1 MTEES
6 IYGYK
11 SMGYFYLILQALI
24 FSFGGLMI
32 KSVGTMFSPF
42 LTSCLRFTIG
52 IAMLFLIQRIRTGRI
67 RLTLTDRVILIGGV
81 CKALHYLAENFG
93 VMRGFSYGGVL
104 VWPVQTIVVFLVST
118 LVYREKTGLRT
129 LAGTILCVAGVITI
143 SWNGA
148 SLSVFLGSSGIIM
161 AAFVL
166 AGIGAAG
173 FSISQK
179 ARIREMDIVEMN
191 ASMFTFGWL
200 TTLLVLIP
208 TVPHATGAVN
218 ISGTISMLLLGI
230 ITCVG
235 FLLQAAGIRTV
246 PLLIATIIQSSSTV
260 LTILWGVLI
269 YHDPISRYVVLGTVF
284 FMTGIVLVN
293 LSAMKSRHNEQTD
306 A

>member
-1 MTEES
+1 
-6 IYGYK
+6 
-11 SMGYFYLILQALI
+11 MGYFYLILQALI

-118 LVYREKTGLRT
+118 LVYKERNGLRT

>member
-1 MTEES
+1 
-6 IYGYK
+6 
-11 SMGYFYLILQALI
+11 MGYFYLILQALI

-32 KSVGTMFSPF
+32 KSVGTMLSPF

-93 VMRGFSYGGVL
+93 VMRGFSYGGVI
-104 VWPVQTIVVFLVST
+104 VWPVQTVVVFLVST
-118 LVYREKTGLRT
+118 LVYKEKTGLRT

-148 SLSVFLGSSGIIM
+148 SLSVFLGNSGIIM

-191 ASMFTFGWL
+191 ESMFIFGWL

-208 TVPHATGAVN
+208 TAPHATGAVN

-260 LTILWGVLI
+260 LTILWGVLF

-293 LSAMKSRHNEQTD
+293 LPAMKSRHNEQTD
-306 A
+306 E

>member
-1 MTEES
+1 
-6 IYGYK
+6 
-11 SMGYFYLILQALI
+11 MGYFYLILQALI

-118 LVYREKTGLRT
+118 LVYRERTGLRT

-208 TVPHATGAVN
+208 TVPHAIGAVN

>member
-1 MTEES
+1 
-6 IYGYK
+6 
-11 SMGYFYLILQALI
+11 
-24 FSFGGLMI
+24 MI
-32 KSVGTMFSPF
+32 KSVGTMLSPF

-104 VWPVQTIVVFLVST
+104 VWPVQTVVVFLVST
-118 LVYREKTGLRT
+118 LVYKERTGLRT

-148 SLSVFLGSSGIIM
+148 SLSVFLGNSGIIM

-293 LSAMKSRHNEQTD
+293 LPAMKSRHNEQTD
-306 A
+306 E

>member
-1 MTEES
+1 
-6 IYGYK
+6 
-11 SMGYFYLILQALI
+11 MGYFYLILQALI

-32 KSVGTMFSPF
+32 KSVGTMLSPF

-293 LSAMKSRHNEQTD
+293 LPAMKSRHNEQTD

>member
-1 MTEES
+1 
-6 IYGYK
+6 
-11 SMGYFYLILQALI
+11 
-24 FSFGGLMI
+24 MI

-104 VWPVQTIVVFLVST
+104 VWPVQTVVVFLVST
-118 LVYREKTGLRT
+118 LVYKERTGLRT

-148 SLSVFLGSSGIIM
+148 SLSVFLGNSGIIM

>member
-1 MTEES
+1 
-6 IYGYK
+6 
-11 SMGYFYLILQALI
+11 MGYFYLILQALI

-32 KSVGTMFSPF
+32 KSVGTMLSPF

-93 VMRGFSYGGVL
+93 VMRGFSYGVVL
-104 VWPVQTIVVFLVST
+104 VWPVQTVVVFLVST
-118 LVYREKTGLRT
+118 LVYKERNGLRT

-148 SLSVFLGSSGIIM
+148 SLSVFLGNSGIIM

-191 ASMFTFGWL
+191 ESMFIFGWL

-293 LSAMKSRHNEQTD
+293 LSAMKSIHNEQTD

>member
-1 MTEES
+1 
-6 IYGYK
+6 
-11 SMGYFYLILQALI
+11 MGVEVHLILQALI

-218 ISGTISMLLLGI
+218 ISVTISMLLLGI

>member
-1 MTEES
+1 
-6 IYGYK
+6 
-11 SMGYFYLILQALI
+11 
-24 FSFGGLMI
+24 MI
-32 KSVGTMFSPF
+32 KSVGTMLSPF

>member
-1 MTEES
+1 
-6 IYGYK
+6 
-11 SMGYFYLILQALI
+11 MGYFYLILQALI

-52 IAMLFLIQRIRTGRI
+52 IAMLFLIQRIRTGRL

-293 LSAMKSRHNEQTD
+293 LPAMKSRHNEQTD

>member
-1 MTEES
+1 
-6 IYGYK
+6 
-11 SMGYFYLILQALI
+11 MGVEVHLILQALI

-191 ASMFTFGWL
+191 ESMFIFGWL

-208 TVPHATGAVN
+208 TAPHATGAVN

>member
-1 MTEES
+1 
-6 IYGYK
+6 
-11 SMGYFYLILQALI
+11 MGYFYLILQALI

-32 KSVGTMFSPF
+32 KSVGTMLSPF

-118 LVYREKTGLRT
+118 LVYKERTGLRT

-191 ASMFTFGWL
+191 ESMFIFGWL

-208 TVPHATGAVN
+208 TAPHATGAVN

-260 LTILWGVLI
+260 LTILWGVLF

-293 LSAMKSRHNEQTD
+293 LPAMKSRHNEQTD
-306 A
+306 E

>member
-1 MTEES
+1 
-6 IYGYK
+6 
-11 SMGYFYLILQALI
+11 MGYFYLILQALI

-52 IAMLFLIQRIRTGRI
+52 IAMLFLIQRIRTGRL

-118 LVYREKTGLRT
+118 LVYRERTGLRT

-191 ASMFTFGWL
+191 ESMFIFGWL

-208 TVPHATGAVN
+208 TAPHVTGAVN

-260 LTILWGVLI
+260 LTILWGVLF

-293 LSAMKSRHNEQTD
+293 LPAMKSRHLQQTD
-306 A
+306 E

>member
-1 MTEES
+1 
-6 IYGYK
+6 
-11 SMGYFYLILQALI
+11 MGYFYLILQALI
-24 FSFGGLMI
+24 FSFGGLLI
-32 KSVGTMFSPF
+32 KSVGTMLSPF

-52 IAMLFLIQRIRTGRI
+52 IAMLFLIQRIRTGRL

-293 LSAMKSRHNEQTD
+293 LPAMKSRHNEQTD
-306 A
+306 E

>member
-1 MTEES
+1 
-6 IYGYK
+6 
-11 SMGYFYLILQALI
+11 MGYFYLILQALI

-32 KSVGTMFSPF
+32 KSVGTMLSPF

-118 LVYREKTGLRT
+118 LVYRERTGLRT

>member
-1 MTEES
+1 
-6 IYGYK
+6 
-11 SMGYFYLILQALI
+11 MGYFYLILQALI

-52 IAMLFLIQRIRTGRI
+52 IAMLFLIQRIRTGRL

-104 VWPVQTIVVFLVST
+104 VWPVQTVVVFLVST
-118 LVYREKTGLRT
+118 LVYKEKTGLRT

-191 ASMFTFGWL
+191 ESMFIFGWL

-208 TVPHATGAVN
+208 TAPHVTGAVN

-293 LSAMKSRHNEQTD
+293 LPAMKSRHNEQTD
-306 A
+306 E

>member
-1 MTEES
+1 
-6 IYGYK
+6 
-11 SMGYFYLILQALI
+11 MGYFYLILQALI

-32 KSVGTMFSPF
+32 KSVGTMLSPF

-104 VWPVQTIVVFLVST
+104 VWPVQTVVVFLVST
-118 LVYREKTGLRT
+118 LVYKERTGLRT

-293 LSAMKSRHNEQTD
+293 LPAMKSRHNEQTD
-306 A
+306 E

>member
-1 MTEES
+1 
-6 IYGYK
+6 
-11 SMGYFYLILQALI
+11 MGYFYLILQALI

-93 VMRGFSYGGVL
+93 VMRGFSYGVVL
-104 VWPVQTIVVFLVST
+104 VWPVQTVVIFLVST
-118 LVYREKTGLRT
+118 LVYRERTGLRT

-173 FSISQK
+173 FSISQI

>member
-1 MTEES
+1 
-6 IYGYK
+6 
-11 SMGYFYLILQALI
+11 MGYFYLILQALI

-104 VWPVQTIVVFLVST
+104 VWPVQTVVVFLVST
-118 LVYREKTGLRT
+118 LVYKEKTGLRT

-191 ASMFTFGWL
+191 ESMFIFGWL

-208 TVPHATGAVN
+208 TAPHVTGAVN

-260 LTILWGVLI
+260 LTILWGVLF

-293 LSAMKSRHNEQTD
+293 LPAMKSRHLQQTD
-306 A
+306 E

>member
-1 MTEES
+1 
-6 IYGYK
+6 
-11 SMGYFYLILQALI
+11 MGYFYLILQALI

-32 KSVGTMFSPF
+32 KSVGTMLSPF

-104 VWPVQTIVVFLVST
+104 VWPVQTVVVFLVST
-118 LVYREKTGLRT
+118 LVYKERTGLRT

-148 SLSVFLGSSGIIM
+148 SLSVFLGNSGIIM

-260 LTILWGVLI
+260 LTILWGVLF

>member
-1 MTEES
+1 
-6 IYGYK
+6 
-11 SMGYFYLILQALI
+11 MGYFYLILQALI

-260 LTILWGVLI
+260 LTILWGVLF

-293 LSAMKSRHNEQTD
+293 LPAMKSRHNEQTD
-306 A
+306 E

>member
-1 MTEES
+1 
-6 IYGYK
+6 
-11 SMGYFYLILQALI
+11 MGYFYLILQALI

-104 VWPVQTIVVFLVST
+104 VWPVQTVVVFLVST
-118 LVYREKTGLRT
+118 LVYKERTGLRT

-148 SLSVFLGSSGIIM
+148 SLSVFLGNSGIIM

-191 ASMFTFGWL
+191 ESMFIFGWL

-208 TVPHATGAVN
+208 TAPHATGAVN

-293 LSAMKSRHNEQTD
+293 LPAMKSRHNEQTD
-306 A
+306 E

>member
-1 MTEES
+1 
-6 IYGYK
+6 
-11 SMGYFYLILQALI
+11 MGYFYLILQALI

-32 KSVGTMFSPF
+32 KSAGTMFSPF

-118 LVYREKTGLRT
+118 LVYKERNGLRT

-191 ASMFTFGWL
+191 ESMFIFGWL

-208 TVPHATGAVN
+208 TAPHATGAVN

-260 LTILWGVLI
+260 LTILWGVLF

-293 LSAMKSRHNEQTD
+293 LPAMKSRHNEQTD
-306 A
+306 E

>member
-1 MTEES
+1 
-6 IYGYK
+6 
-11 SMGYFYLILQALI
+11 MGYFYLILQALI

-104 VWPVQTIVVFLVST
+104 VWPVQTVVVFLVST
-118 LVYREKTGLRT
+118 LVYKERTGLRT

-191 ASMFTFGWL
+191 ESMFIFGWL

-208 TVPHATGAVN
+208 TAPHATGAVN

-260 LTILWGVLI
+260 LTILWGVLF

-293 LSAMKSRHNEQTD
+293 LPAMKSRHNEQTD
-306 A
+306 E

>member
-1 MTEES
+1 
-6 IYGYK
+6 
-11 SMGYFYLILQALI
+11 MGYFYLILQALI
-24 FSFGGLMI
+24 FSFGGLLI
-32 KSVGTMFSPF
+32 KSVGTMLSPF

-104 VWPVQTIVVFLVST
+104 VWPVQTVVVFLVST
-118 LVYREKTGLRT
+118 LVYKERTGLRT

-148 SLSVFLGSSGIIM
+148 SLSVFLGNSGIIM

>member
-1 MTEES
+1 
-6 IYGYK
+6 
-11 SMGYFYLILQALI
+11 MGYFYLILQALI

-42 LTSCLRFTIG
+42 LTSCLRFTLG

>member
-1 MTEES
+1 
-6 IYGYK
+6 
-11 SMGYFYLILQALI
+11 MGYFYLILQALI

-32 KSVGTMFSPF
+32 KSVGTMLSPF

-104 VWPVQTIVVFLVST
+104 VWPVQTVVVFFVST
-118 LVYREKTGLRT
+118 LVYKERTGLRT

>member
-1 MTEES
+1 M
-6 IYGYK
+6 
-11 SMGYFYLILQALI
+11 
-24 FSFGGLMI
+24 
-32 KSVGTMFSPF
+32 
-42 LTSCLRFTIG
+42 
-52 IAMLFLIQRIRTGRI
+52 
-67 RLTLTDRVILIGGV
+67 TDRVILIGGV

>member
-1 MTEES
+1 
-6 IYGYK
+6 
-11 SMGYFYLILQALI
+11 
-24 FSFGGLMI
+24 MI
-32 KSVGTMFSPF
+32 KSVGTMLSPF

-52 IAMLFLIQRIRTGRI
+52 IAMLFLIQRIRTGRL

-104 VWPVQTIVVFLVST
+104 VWPVQTVVVFLVST
-118 LVYREKTGLRT
+118 LVYKERTGLRT

>member
-1 MTEES
+1 
-6 IYGYK
+6 
-11 SMGYFYLILQALI
+11 
-24 FSFGGLMI
+24 MI
-32 KSVGTMFSPF
+32 KSVGTMLSPF

-104 VWPVQTIVVFLVST
+104 VWPVQTVVVFLVST
-118 LVYREKTGLRT
+118 LVYKERTGLRT

-148 SLSVFLGSSGIIM
+148 SLSVFLGNSGIIM

-191 ASMFTFGWL
+191 ESMFIFGWL

-208 TVPHATGAVN
+208 TAPHATGAVN

-260 LTILWGVLI
+260 LTILWGVLF

-293 LSAMKSRHNEQTD
+293 LPAMKSRHNEQTD
-306 A
+306 E

>member
-1 MTEES
+1 
-6 IYGYK
+6 
-11 SMGYFYLILQALI
+11 MGYFYLILQALI

-32 KSVGTMFSPF
+32 KSVGTMLSPF

-148 SLSVFLGSSGIIM
+148 SLSVFLGNSGIIM

>member
-1 MTEES
+1 
-6 IYGYK
+6 
-11 SMGYFYLILQALI
+11 MGYFYLILQALI

-104 VWPVQTIVVFLVST
+104 VWPVQTVVVFLVST
-118 LVYREKTGLRT
+118 LVYKERTGLRT

-293 LSAMKSRHNEQTD
+293 LPAMKSRHNEQTD
-306 A
+306 E

>member
-1 MTEES
+1 
-6 IYGYK
+6 
-11 SMGYFYLILQALI
+11 MGYFYLILQALI

-32 KSVGTMFSPF
+32 KSVGTMLSPF

-104 VWPVQTIVVFLVST
+104 VWPVQTVVVFLVST
-118 LVYREKTGLRT
+118 LVYKERTGLRT

-148 SLSVFLGSSGIIM
+148 SLSVFLGNSGIIM

-293 LSAMKSRHNEQTD
+293 LPAMKSRHNEQTD
-306 A
+306 E